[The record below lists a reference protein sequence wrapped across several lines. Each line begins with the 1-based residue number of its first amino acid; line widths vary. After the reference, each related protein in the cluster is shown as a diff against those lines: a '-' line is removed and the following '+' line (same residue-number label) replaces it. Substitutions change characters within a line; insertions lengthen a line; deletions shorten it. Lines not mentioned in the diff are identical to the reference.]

1 MVRMRPALA
10 LVHCSRRWHPVHKF
24 PKEALRWWCCPP
36 GPDRATVCPAGQ
48 VTTAAVVSMAK
59 SSRVKPPRTAGRSG
73 GGEAPGGGGPEGG
86 GLEEQPVPGLVGGLA
101 DIAAGVGGVAEG
113 IEWGVLV
120 GKQFQADRGLVVLGP
135 GAGSEGDGG
144 E

>member
-59 SSRVKPPRTAGRSG
+59 SSRVKPPRTAGRRGAGAAAG
-73 GGEAPGGGGPEGG
+73 GGVRGALHAPPPPRLGG
-86 GLEEQPVPGLVGGLA
+86 GLAGL
-101 DIAAGVGGVAEG
+101 AAGVGGVAEG

-120 GKQFQADRGLVVLGP
+120 GKQ
-135 GAGSEGDGG
+135 
-144 E
+144 